1 MWSETCVRHC
11 LTADTK
17 PKPETIKHI
26 FKNGSRV
33 VDLPSKT
40 TIYRIWMYVYIYTV
54 YSNIYIYVYIF
65 LHAYKYTVCV
75 YIIIYIYTYVCVYV
89 HLSLSLSLSI
99 AFSICI
105 YFFWCMR
112 IYAYRCV
119 CMCIVNTWQLIQRFA
134 ILHTD
139 FPATCDRVW
148 RAQPAIIAA
157 TKKCTDRSGARQHVC
172 AAAAQK
178 AQKASRW
185 FSYVF
190 MFQCLETQPF
200 GSWIQHGL
208 PFCYLGLWWAN
219 QFQNSFRGKMQK
231 IPIFDGTHYGLL

>member
-75 YIIIYIYTYVCVYV
+75 YIIIYIYICMCVCTS
-89 HLSLSLSLSI
+89 LPLSLSLSI

-112 IYAYRCV
+112 IYAYS
-119 CMCIVNTWQLIQRFA
+119 MCLYVHSKYLAIDSAICYFAHWLPSNLWQGLARAAGNHRGNKEVHWPIGGKATRLRGCGTKGTKGFEMVFICFHVSMFRDSA
-134 ILHTD
+134 IWLLNSARIALLLSRTLMG
-139 FPATCDRVW
+139 
-148 RAQPAIIAA
+148 QPV
-157 TKKCTDRSGARQHVC
+157 S
-172 AAAAQK
+172 
-178 AQKASRW
+178 
-185 FSYVF
+185 
-190 MFQCLETQPF
+190 E
-200 GSWIQHGL
+200 
-208 PFCYLGLWWAN
+208 
-219 QFQNSFRGKMQK
+219 
-231 IPIFDGTHYGLL
+231 